1 MFFHTVMIILHRP
14 PKHSSLEHLQ
24 SVTEDL
30 DICSSSLASI
40 LQLMKVYSKQYS
52 YSALPVTF
60 IHTCAS
66 AASIVLLKRA
76 LSAGPH
82 GNGRNARDA
91 QETSSQLE
99 QISKVIDSIAETWM
113 SAKQIQAAIS
123 AARESIRVE
132 DEAAVTG
139 FGPNNNAAASM
150 GIGMQAGVNDGGLN
164 LGWDDD
170 MAIDWNDMSMQM
182 GNPGGMTHDGVQ
194 VKWEDG
200 FGDQGMG
207 GVSGIGMGGIGM
219 GGLGMGIGEMG
230 EGLGDFQ
237 QDYEALFGLI
247 GGENEGQVPQQFGGI
262 NPGNI
267 GVFGGAVGQGGGHQK
282 HGTGPS
288 N

>member
-14 PKHSSLEHLQ
+14 PKHSSLSHLQ

-82 GNGRNARDA
+82 GTGRNARDA

-123 AARESIRVE
+123 AARESIRIE

-150 GIGMQAGVNDGGLN
+150 GIGMQAGANDGGLN
-164 LGWDDD
+164 LGWDDN
-170 MAIDWNDMSMQM
+170 MAIDWNDMTMQM
-182 GNPGGMTHDGVQ
+182 SNAGGVTHDGVQ
-194 VKWEDG
+194 VKWEG
-200 FGDQGMG
+200 FEDQSMG
-207 GVSGIGMGGIGM
+207 GVAGLAMGGMGMGI
-219 GGLGMGIGEMG
+219 GIGEMG

-247 GGENEGQVPQQFGGI
+247 GGENEGQVPQQFGEIGT
-262 NPGNI
+262 GN
-267 GVFGGAVGQGGGHQK
+267 VGGYQGA
-282 HGTGPS
+282 GPS

>member
-1 MFFHTVMIILHRP
+1 MIILHRP
-14 PKHSSLEHLQ
+14 PKHSSLSHLQ

-82 GNGRNARDA
+82 GTGRNARDA

-123 AARESIRVE
+123 AARESIRIE

-150 GIGMQAGVNDGGLN
+150 GIGMQAGANDGGLN
-164 LGWDDD
+164 LGWDDN
-170 MAIDWNDMSMQM
+170 MAIDWNDMTMQM
-182 GNPGGMTHDGVQ
+182 SNAGGVTHDGVQ
-194 VKWEDG
+194 VKWEG
-200 FGDQGMG
+200 FEDQSMG
-207 GVSGIGMGGIGM
+207 GVAGLAMGGMGMGI
-219 GGLGMGIGEMG
+219 GIGEMG

-247 GGENEGQVPQQFGGI
+247 GGENEGQVPQQFGEIGT
-262 NPGNI
+262 GN
-267 GVFGGAVGQGGGHQK
+267 VGGYQGA
-282 HGTGPS
+282 GPS